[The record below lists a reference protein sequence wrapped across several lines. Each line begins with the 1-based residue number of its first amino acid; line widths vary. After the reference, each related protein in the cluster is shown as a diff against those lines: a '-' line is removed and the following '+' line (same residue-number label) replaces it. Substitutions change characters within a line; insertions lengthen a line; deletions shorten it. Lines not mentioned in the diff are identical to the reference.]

1 MEEIDNG
8 VLAEAAT
15 SVAALVAQGM
25 FSGVR
30 QPGGILAAA
39 ITNAPREKRVP
50 PKVPGPD
57 GVPPPEA
64 GADTTAGNVLSPRMQ
79 ALNALQARFERFEAG
94 QAAPRAIDFGAA
106 AAGNGAPPPA
116 KLSLAGLAIL
126 RPSAEAPWE
135 MDCKVQLLKNLGG
148 ITIVRKING
157 AATGKMLDEKDP
169 LVDLDAAG
177 KAAAAHG
184 CDIDFDIVYKRA
196 QAIYAIER
204 PHGPPLCFDAPPKT
218 WAEAILRLHLI
229 LRIHSGGEGS
239 TNGNGAF
246 SQATLQGGK
255 PPVGSSI
262 ALEVV
267 SAEAGAKQSEAR
279 SRAVSQTVAEPIA
292 SISVI
297 WAMLATQ
304 PILNDAI
311 LESKRLIALQ
321 GTPQAVHSLRAYYIS
336 NAKVLSKLAGEI
348 PAQFNAGR
356 SSWLATIKSA
366 LQTVVGAVNAAN
378 DEISVA
384 DNATAIMTLDM
395 NFKLL
400 VKHFGAIKAQLQW
413 SVGRESQAKL
423 HGRWGT
429 IEGDNAAGDIKRAA
443 GHINTAM
450 LYIMCDILGEPR
462 PADEDFGFDA
472 LADATAVLTADT
484 NVEGVWN
491 NLFSLVSIGAREFR
505 VNATAAPP
513 PLAMYLREAATTVS
527 TQLSYIEAAEQA
539 GARGAAAQRG
549 GGATTGADAEGR
561 RAKRQARFEELK
573 EKKKKK
579 QASAKQQ
586 GPNATAAVAP
596 VAGAPAGAAPTPA
609 TLATAS
615 VKLVAL
621 KRSDLVAGSITR
633 LLDRKG

>member
-1 MEEIDNG
+1 
-8 VLAEAAT
+8 
-15 SVAALVAQGM
+15 
-25 FSGVR
+25 
-30 QPGGILAAA
+30 
-39 ITNAPREKRVP
+39 
-50 PKVPGPD
+50 
-57 GVPPPEA
+57 
-64 GADTTAGNVLSPRMQ
+64 
-79 ALNALQARFERFEAG
+79 
-94 QAAPRAIDFGAA
+94 
-106 AAGNGAPPPA
+106 
-116 KLSLAGLAIL
+116 
-126 RPSAEAPWE
+126 
-135 MDCKVQLLKNLGG
+135 
-148 ITIVRKING
+148 
-157 AATGKMLDEKDP
+157 
-169 LVDLDAAG
+169 
-177 KAAAAHG
+177 
-184 CDIDFDIVYKRA
+184 
-196 QAIYAIER
+196 
-204 PHGPPLCFDAPPKT
+204 
-218 WAEAILRLHLI
+218 
-229 LRIHSGGEGS
+229 
-239 TNGNGAF
+239 
-246 SQATLQGGK
+246 
-255 PPVGSSI
+255 
-262 ALEVV
+262 
-267 SAEAGAKQSEAR
+267 
-279 SRAVSQTVAEPIA
+279 
-292 SISVI
+292 
-297 WAMLATQ
+297 MLATQ

-321 GTPQAVHSLRAYYIS
+321 GTPQAAHSLRAYYIS

-378 DEISVA
+378 DEVSVA

-472 LADATAVLTADT
+472 LADATAVLTADA

-539 GARGAAAQRG
+539 GARGAAAQRS
-549 GGATTGADAEGR
+549 GGATTGADTEGR
-561 RAKRQARFEELK
+561 KAKRQARFEELK
-573 EKKKKK
+573 EKKKKLK
-579 QASAKQQ
+579 QAAAKLQ
-586 GPNATAAVAP
+586 GPSATAAVTP
-596 VAGAPAGAAPTPA
+596 VAGAPAGAAPAPA
-609 TLATAS
+609 THATAS

-633 LLDRKG
+633 LLDRKGGTEGGMIEMLDRILLDEMPGTPGQEQPCWWKIAVGECAPKSGVARRERVHRRDC